1 MKVVITGA
9 SGFLGPHLR
18 DAFAGH
24 DVVGLCRRPAASWMN
39 AADVMDREALE
50 AAFEG
55 ADVVVHAAGGVA
67 HTAQDAGAMQAV
79 HVQGTSN
86 ALEAAR
92 AAGVGRFV
100 HVSTSGTVAV
110 SPDPS
115 FVADE
120 DGPEVLGIIKGWPYY
135 RAKLFAEQA
144 AMAFEGLDVYVINP
158 TLLLGPGD
166 ERGSSTAS
174 VQLFL
179 DGELPAAPSGGLSF
193 VDVRDVAAAVPLVLE
208 RGQPRRRY
216 LLGALN
222 LTFAAFYER
231 LARVAHLP
239 PPRIRLP
246 KATGKALGWLPEG
259 LRGRVAGA
267 FGVDRV
273 ELEMASHHWYLD
285 NRRAVAE
292 LGWSPRDPNDTLLDT
307 VEDLRGTAGG

>member
-18 DAFAGH
+18 AVFGGH
-24 DVVGLCRRPAASWMN
+24 DVVGLCRTPAAEWMS
-39 AADVMDREALE
+39 AADVMDRGSLE
-50 AAFEG
+50 AGFEG
-55 ADVVVHAAGGVA
+55 ADLVVHAAGGVA
-67 HTAQDAGAMQAV
+67 HTAGDAGAMQAV
-79 HVQGTSN
+79 HVEGTAN
-86 ALEAAR
+86 ALEAAK

-110 SPDPS
+110 SAEPS

-120 DGPEVLGIIKGWPYY
+120 DGPDVLPIIKGWPYY

-166 ERGSSTAS
+166 RRGSSTAS

-179 DGELPAAPSGGLSF
+179 DGGLPAAPSGGLSF
-193 VDVRDVAAAVPLVLE
+193 VDVRDVAAAVPLLLE
-208 RGQPRRRY
+208 RGRPRRRY
-216 LLGALN
+216 LLGAVN

-231 LARVAHLP
+231 LARVADLP

-246 KATGKALGWLPEG
+246 RATGRVLGWMPGG
-259 LRGRVAGA
+259 LRSRVADT

-285 NRRAVAE
+285 NRRAVTE
-292 LGWSPRDPNDTLLDT
+292 LGWAPREPNDTLLDT
-307 VEDLRGTAGG
+307 VEDLRG